1 MGRNQVPFPS
11 SVKDPDLLN
20 PAPVPDDQKL
30 KKKIQL
36 EFFLIKNVNILIRRP
51 P

>member
-36 EFFLIKNVNILIRRP
+36 EFF
-51 P
+51 